1 MNQSTWLSQETRVLQ
16 DESIRVAAESS
27 RERGESAIGA
37 IFKPALGLQSW
48 PSWEALPAQR
58 GTRWLCHCQK
68 VILRVCP
75 EDKSSG
81 VATGMMEEGRV
92 HRSQSWENRSI
103 IERGSLLDFLF
114 RYFYYLEFVSRRMVF
129 ETAEGQKDYSSY
141 AIQCDFVHTCR

>member
-1 MNQSTWLSQETRVLQ
+1 MWSMNQSTWVSRETRVLQ

-75 EDKSSG
+75 EDKSSRM
-81 VATGMMEEGRV
+81 ATGMMEEGRV
-92 HRSQSWENRSI
+92 HRSRSWERI
-103 IERGSLLDFLF
+103 VAWFLASLLLLLSIRFSKDGIRDGRGTKGLFFLRDTMWF
-114 RYFYYLEFVSRRMVF
+114 R
-129 ETAEGQKDYSSY
+129 A
-141 AIQCDFVHTCR
+141 